1 MQIKVKRFDKT
12 LPFPAKKTSG
22 AACFDLY
29 SRETVTISPGQ
40 ISYIPLN
47 IALEIP
53 KDTFLLMTSRSSTH
67 KLGILMANG
76 ICIGDSD
83 FCGDSDEY
91 AYPALNFTNNPVTI
105 EKGTRIAQMVVISIV
120 PQELVEVESLHSAN
134 RGKFGSTGF
143 K

>member
-1 MQIKVKRFDKT
+1 
-12 LPFPAKKTSG
+12 
-22 AACFDLY
+22 
-29 SRETVTISPGQ
+29 
-40 ISYIPLN
+40 
-47 IALEIP
+47 
-53 KDTFLLMTSRSSTH
+53 
-67 KLGILMANG
+67 MANG